1 MTTSPSLAPPVR
13 PGSGAAAALAPLAP
27 GDARIEGGFWG
38 LRQQRNHRDALHA
51 GHEQLEASGTLDNLR
66 IAAGRKQGEARGMIF
81 QDSDV
86 YKWLEAV
93 AYEIGR
99 EDDPELRR
107 LQDEVTEIVGAAQ
120 APDGYLNSVHQ
131 LRHTVA
137 ERYSNLPWNHELY
150 CYGHLMQAAVAQV
163 RCTGERALL
172 DIAVR
177 ILDHLVGIFGP
188 EGRPGV
194 PGHPEIEMALVEL
207 FRETGRRD
215 ALDLARFF
223 LDGRGHG
230 YISGFGHEPG
240 YFSDRVPVR
249 EATTVE
255 GHAVRSVYLAAGATD
270 LAIEDDDQ
278 ALLRHEQDL
287 FATMLATKTYVTG
300 GLGSRWEGEAFGDPY
315 ELGTD
320 RGYAETCAGIGAMQW
335 AWRLLL
341 ATGDE
346 QYADVIERLLYNA
359 ILPGVSLAGTEFF
372 YVNSLQLR
380 EGTLADENRSIAHGR
395 RGWFDCACCP
405 PNVMRTLASL
415 DQYVASAD
423 ATGLR
428 LHQLIGGSYTAQVDG
443 APLTV
448 QVTTDYPHAGSV
460 RLRVLEAPDA
470 SASLTLRVPGWATS
484 AQLSDAADG
493 TGRPQ
498 ELAGSVAHRIE
509 RVFHVGEEITLELD
523 MSAQFLSAPHRVDAS
538 RGAVALQRGP
548 LVYALEQADQD
559 GPELVDDALVDPSAR
574 VTEHRL
580 DALDGVVALDLE
592 GWALPADPIRVTSSV
607 GASDPASA
615 ADPSPAADPAP
626 DSTSPWPYTPWA
638 GEDPAATAAAH
649 TWRAIPYYAWANRE
663 IGPMRVWLP
672 VGTRR
677 GSDRP

>member
-1 MTTSPSLAPPVR
+1 
-13 PGSGAAAALAPLAP
+13 
-27 GDARIEGGFWG
+27 
-38 LRQQRNHRDALHA
+38 
-51 GHEQLEASGTLDNLR
+51 
-66 IAAGRKQGEARGMIF
+66 
-81 QDSDV
+81 
-86 YKWLEAV
+86 
-93 AYEIGR
+93 
-99 EDDPELRR
+99 
-107 LQDEVTEIVGAAQ
+107 
-120 APDGYLNSVHQ
+120 
-131 LRHTVA
+131 
-137 ERYSNLPWNHELY
+137 
-150 CYGHLMQAAVAQV
+150 MQAAVAQV
-163 RCTGERALL
+163 RCTGERGLL
-172 DIAVR
+172 DVAVR

-188 EGRPGV
+188 DGKPGV

-207 FRETGRRD
+207 FRETGRQD

-223 LDGRGHG
+223 LDGRGTG
-230 YISGFGHEPG
+230 YIAGFGHEPS

-255 GHAVRSVYLAAGATD
+255 GHAVRAVYLAAGVTD

-346 QYADVIERLLYNA
+346 HYADVIERLLYNA

-380 EGTLADENRSIAHGR
+380 DGALADENRSIAHGR

-405 PNVMRTLASL
+405 PNVMRTLSSL

-428 LHQLIGGSYTAQVDG
+428 LHQLIGGTYTARADG
-443 APLTV
+443 QPLTV
-448 QVTTDYPHAGSV
+448 EVTTDYPHAGSIH
-460 RLRVLEAPDA
+460 LRVLEAPGTP
-470 SASLTLRVPGWATS
+470 ASLTLRIPGWATS
-484 AQLSDAADG
+484 ARLSDPAATTQSG
-493 TGRPQ
+493 AAAPL
-498 ELAGSVAHRIE
+498 ELAGSPAHRIE
-509 RVFHVGEEITLELD
+509 RTFQAGEEITLELD

-559 GPELVDDALVDPSAR
+559 GPALVDDALVDPSAP
-574 VTEHRL
+574 VAEQPLET
-580 DALDGVVALDLE
+580 LDGVVALDLT
-592 GWALPADPIRVTSSV
+592 GWALPADPIRV
-607 GASDPASA
+607 ASTPA
-615 ADPSPAADPAP
+615 
-626 DSTSPWPYTPWA
+626 
-638 GEDPAATAAAH
+638 EDPAAAATSAWPYRRWGVDPSTAEQAAAH

-672 VGTRR
+672 VRTRATDD
-677 GSDRP
+677 DRS